1 MRVEKTLFILIVI
14 LSAVAFAAVGTS
26 ISVLYRTSFEQQR
39 ARLTEFAQSQA
50 RLIEAI
56 ARFDAEFS
64 VDHVE
69 GGAAAATLSQV
80 AEASRNSSGFGETGE
95 YVLGKQEGDLIVFL
109 LRQRH
114 SGDGK
119 PESIPLDGEFA
130 EPMRLALRGL
140 SGTVTAVDYRGEEVL
155 AAYEPVAVLNIAIV
169 AKIDLAEVRA
179 PFVRAGAISAA
190 VAFAAIL
197 IGALFFRAVVNP
209 ITQRMRR
216 VMENLAEAQSL
227 AHVGN
232 WEWDISA
239 DKRTWSEETYRIFGQ
254 KPGDLPA
261 NYERFIGGV
270 HPDDRALVEEASR
283 LALEEGKPYRID
295 HRVVRPDGVE
305 RIVEERGR
313 AFFDSSGKPI
323 RLAGTIQDITERRAA
338 GESLRK
344 SEELRRQFMD
354 SATESFVLYDSD
366 LNFLDIN
373 KAALKSLGMRQ
384 EDVIGKNLADVLPA
398 SKESGRYEKYLSVL
412 ATGEPLHMEVI
423 DVHPTRGELVKE
435 LKVFQVGDGLGMIS
449 QDVTERKTFEREL
462 RKERNFVTSV
472 LDTSGAVAIV
482 VDREG
487 RVVRFNRAC
496 EIITGYTADEVVGRY
511 VWDTV
516 TAPEQ
521 VDDLKTLVANLDHE
535 DPAAEHRS
543 VWIARDG
550 SRHIISMANSVIR
563 NEVGEAE
570 YMTAIGVDITARTKA
585 EQALQVSNERF
596 RSLYD
601 NGVAGIAMSDLE
613 GSLTEM
619 NSAWCQMLGYSR
631 EEALGRR
638 IIDMIHSDD
647 VPAATRGR
655 NQVLSGEIASYRDE
669 RRYLHKD
676 GHDVWTLSSLAGIRD
691 VDGNVQAL
699 IGVIQD
705 ISEIK
710 AAEEAL
716 RQSEERLR
724 MVIDNAPIM
733 IWTTDRDGVLTM
745 VEGSARPVVSGEAET
760 VGRSMYDI
768 RAHDP
773 EVLEKLHGALGGE
786 THSYVRDMSGHGLFE
801 TRIAPLR
808 GPGGEVIGIVGVA
821 RDVVEE
827 FRAKRELELLNAEL
841 EERVAGRTLE
851 LEKSRDQLKLNVVL
865 LQQTQDQLV
874 QSEKFASLG
883 GLVAGVAHEIN
894 TPVGVAVTAAS
905 HLRDAAEGLNGNFR
919 EGRMK
924 RVHLEDFLESADEST
939 RIILGNLSRAS
950 DLVKSF
956 KQVAVDQS
964 SDELRQFNV
973 AEYVR
978 EILLSLRPQLKKRG
992 HNVTLGCDETLSI
1005 KSYPGALAQIITN
1018 FVLNS
1023 NVHAYP
1029 DDECGEIAIEIVVS
1043 NGRCELT
1050 YTDDGQGMP
1059 KDVVAK
1065 VFDPFFTT
1073 RRGKGG
1079 SGLGLNI
1086 VYNLVTQRLG
1096 GTINCAS
1103 EVGFGTTF
1111 VVAFPVTEGA
1121 CHDG

>member
-1 MRVEKTLFILIVI
+1 MRVEKTLFVLIVI

-26 ISVLYRTSFEQQR
+26 ISLLYRTSFEQQR
-39 ARLTEFAQSQA
+39 ARLTELAQSQA
-50 RLIEAI
+50 RTLEAI
-56 ARFDAEFS
+56 AEFQMEGM
-64 VDHVE
+64 DH
-69 GGAAAATLSQV
+69 AADGYAVALSII
-80 AEASRNSSGFGETGE
+80 AEAHTQYAESGETGE
-95 YVLGKQEGDLIVFL
+95 FTLARREGDSIVFL
-109 LRQRH
+109 LRHRH
-114 SGDGK
+114 FDIDTPRSVPFDAD
-119 PESIPLDGEFA
+119 LA
-130 EPMRLALRGL
+130 EPMRRALRGE
-140 SGTVTAVDYRGEEVL
+140 SGTLTGLDYLGEMVL
-155 AAYEPVAVLNIAIV
+155 AAHEPVAVLNAGIV

-179 PFVRAGAISAA
+179 PFIRAGAISAA
-190 VAFAAIL
+190 VALAAIL
-197 IGALFFRAVVNP
+197 IGALLFGAVVNP
-209 ITQRMRR
+209 ITRRMRG

-232 WEWDISA
+232 WGWDISA
-239 DKRTWSEETYRIFGQ
+239 DKTTWSDEAYRIYGYQ
-254 KPGDLPA
+254 RQEMDA
-261 NYERFIGGV
+261 NYAAFIERV
-270 HPDDRALVEEASR
+270 HPDDRDIVAAGFEAAMR
-283 LALEEGKPYRID
+283 RETYCIQYRVI
-295 HRVVRPDGVE
+295 RPDGPE

-323 RLAGTIQDITERRAA
+323 RLAGNIQDITERRAA
-338 GESLRK
+338 EESLRK

-354 SATESFVLYDSD
+354 SANESFALFDST
-366 LNFLDIN
+366 LIFLDIN
-373 KAALKSLGMRQ
+373 EAGLESLGMSRS
-384 EDVIGKNLADVLPA
+384 EVIGKNLADVLPA

-412 ATGEPLHMEVI
+412 ATGEPLHMEVV

-435 LKVFQVGDGLGMIS
+435 LKVFRVGVGLGMIS
-449 QDVTERKTFEREL
+449 QDLTERKAFEEDL
-462 RKERNFVTSV
+462 RNERNFVASV
-472 LDTSGAVAIV
+472 LDTAGAVVLV
-482 VDREG
+482 VNREG

-496 EIITGYTADEVVGRY
+496 EIITGYTAEEVVDRY

-521 VDDLKTLVANLDHE
+521 VDDLKTLIANLDHE

-550 SRHIISMANSVIR
+550 SRHIISMANSIIR
-563 NEVGEAE
+563 NEDGEAE
-570 YMTAIGVDITARTKA
+570 YLTAIGVDITVRTQA

-613 GSLTEM
+613 GRLTEM
-619 NSAWCQMLGYSR
+619 NSAWCLMLGYLR
-631 EEALGRR
+631 GEALGRKTT
-638 IIDMIHSDD
+638 DLIHPDD
-647 VPAATRGR
+647 VEAAAQGR
-655 NQVLSGEIASYRDE
+655 NRVLSGEVTSYRDE
-669 RRYLHKD
+669 RRYRHKD
-676 GHDVWTLSSLAGIRD
+676 GHDVWTLSSLTGIRD
-691 VDGNVQAL
+691 LDGNVQSL

-716 RQSEERLR
+716 RQSEGRLR

-733 IWTTDRDGVLTM
+733 IWTTDREGVLTM

-760 VGRSMYDI
+760 MGRSMFDV

-773 EVLEKLHGALGGE
+773 EVLEKLRGALRGE
-786 THSYVRDMSGHGLFE
+786 THSYVRDMSGYGLFE

-827 FRAKRELELLNAEL
+827 FRAKRELEVLNTEL
-841 EERVAGRTLE
+841 EQRVAGRTLE

-865 LQQTQDQLV
+865 LQRTQDQLV

-905 HLRDAAEGLNGNFR
+905 HLRDAAESLNDNFR
-919 EGRMK
+919 GGRMK
-924 RVHLEDFLESADEST
+924 RVHLEDFIESADEST
-939 RIILGNLSRAS
+939 RMILGNLSRAS

-964 SDELRQFNV
+964 NDELRQFNV

-992 HNVTLGCDETLSI
+992 HNVTLECDDTLSI
-1005 KSYPGALAQIITN
+1005 TSFPGAVAQIITN
-1018 FVLNS
+1018 FVMNS

-1050 YTDDGQGMP
+1050 YADDGQGMP

-1065 VFDPFFTT
+1065 IFDPFFTT